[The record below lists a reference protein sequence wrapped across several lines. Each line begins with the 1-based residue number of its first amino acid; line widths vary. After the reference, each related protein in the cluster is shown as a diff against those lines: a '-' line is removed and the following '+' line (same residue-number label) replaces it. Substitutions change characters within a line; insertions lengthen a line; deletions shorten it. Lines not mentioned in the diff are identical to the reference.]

1 MLTST
6 FSAVLCVGMLV
17 GAAGFLTDESY
28 PVLAPVYS
36 AQESAPLTSPKP
48 VLTLP
53 ITSVD
58 SPNQDDR
65 PTGAVID
72 TLIVHDTETPGGI
85 RKATTIAN
93 YFCNP
98 KSAVSAHYVIGKAG
112 EIVQCVPDEKRAWH
126 AGPSKFEGRE
136 KVNDFSIGVE
146 LVNTQSGTDPFTDAQ
161 YASLIALT
169 AELVRRHNIPL
180 THITGHRNITNFP
193 SVKRDPADNF
203 DWERYRQGVLATL
216 ASRQV
221 VRVVTPWA
229 PLGVV
234 VGSGR

>member
-1 MLTST
+1 ML
-6 FSAVLCVGMLV
+6 SAMWSMALAGVVV
-17 GAAGFLTDESY
+17 AAGFMSDESF
-28 PVLAPVYS
+28 PVPIPGYET
-36 AQESAPLTSPKP
+36 QESAPITSPKP

-65 PTGAVID
+65 PAGIAID
-72 TLIVHDTETPGGI
+72 TLVVHDTETPGGI

-98 KSAVSAHYVIGKAG
+98 KSEVSAHYIIGKAG

-146 LVNTQSGTDPFTDAQ
+146 LVNTESGTDPFTDAQ

-169 AELVRRHNIPL
+169 AELVQRHNIPL
-180 THITGHRNITNFP
+180 SHITGHRNITNYP
-193 SVKRDPADNF
+193 SLKRDPANNF
-203 DWERYRQGVLATL
+203 DWERYRTGVLATL
-216 ASRQV
+216 ANRQV

-234 VGSGR
+234 TGSGR